1 MKHEIRLDAAHHA
14 LHGRQVADVANH
26 MRFYALGK
34 PQLVEN
40 TRLGGRGQ
48 GKPMNLRTERKQP
61 LAEPRTLEAGVPSHQ
76 GFLASVAIKHIYSH
90 TFHGALPSA

>member
-1 MKHEIRLDAAHHA
+1 MEHEIRLDAAHYA
-14 LHGRQVADVANH
+14 LHGCQIAYVSNC
-26 MRFYALGK
+26 MRLYALGK

-61 LAEPRTLEAGVPSHQ
+61 LAEPRALETRVPRDKDFSI
-76 GFLASVAIKHIYSH
+76 SVAI
-90 TFHGALPSA
+90 